1 MAKEMSET
9 NANILIL
16 NEIADNLQVTLKY
29 LDSNDSKSQKT
40 IPPLFKD
47 EVKKIILE
55 TQEYKNGNSGDES
68 DADRWIIALGKLSR
82 QEEEPESDISSFAEY
97 ENSIFKYK
105 ADLNKCMN
113 ESKDKL
119 AKVLCLSLYARRFAQ
134 R

>member
-1 MAKEMSET
+1 MAKEMSEA

-16 NEIADNLQVTLKY
+16 NEIADNLQLTLKY
-29 LDSNDSKSQKT
+29 LDSNDPKTKKT

-47 EVKKIILE
+47 EIKKIILE
-55 TQEYKNGNSGDES
+55 TQEYSNGNSGDEN
-68 DADRWIIALGKLSR
+68 DADRWIIALGKLSL
-82 QEEEPESDISSFAEY
+82 QEEQESQISSFADY

-105 ADLNKCMN
+105 IDLKKCME

>member
-16 NEIADNLQVTLKY
+16 NEIADNLQLTLKY
-29 LDSNDSKSQKT
+29 LDSNDPKTKKT

-47 EVKKIILE
+47 EIKKIILE
-55 TQEYKNGNSGDES
+55 AQEYKNGNSGDES
-68 DADRWIIALGKLSR
+68 DADRWIIALGKLSL
-82 QEEEPESDISSFAEY
+82 QEEQESDISSFADY

-105 ADLNKCMN
+105 IDLKKCME

>member
-1 MAKEMSET
+1 MSET

-16 NEIADNLQVTLKY
+16 NEIADNLQLTLKY
-29 LDSNDSKSQKT
+29 LDSNDSKTKKSL
-40 IPPLFKD
+40 PPLFKD

-55 TQEYKNGNSGDES
+55 TQEYQNGNSGDES
-68 DADRWIIALGKLSR
+68 DADRWIIALGKLSLR
-82 QEEEPESDISSFAEY
+82 EEEPESDISSSADY
-97 ENSIFKYK
+97 ENSVFKYK
-105 ADLNKCMN
+105 IDLKNCMA